1 MTKSGTKCEKSDKG
15 VTGLA
20 LGVTGLG
27 IRCDRIGYKVR
38 HSLVQDMTKSALPVC
53 PCQCLVQGLT

>member
-38 HSLVQDMTKSALPVC
+38 QSLVQGVTGS
-53 PCQCLVQGLT
+53 GGR